1 MRFVQR
7 CNDLTDGLAVWLVS
21 RPQLLAPTSDSVTSS
36 SSMRTLLPAA
46 RSSSWEALA
55 AQELDQDSWQRL
67 VRNEIPAV
75 VIRGFATPDECSRL
89 VERAQ
94 VIGFEPYQKVEPPID
109 RIGATVFEHNGSD
122 ISSYFGKAERCRAIQ
137 DKIFSQ
143 AFSPVERLMSRL
155 HQVLGVPVQV
165 ANDPEHGR
173 YCAGLIRRIENGTL
187 LHIDY
192 APAEQPEWWV
202 AQIEVQLSW
211 NLYLELDRENPGETY
226 VYDRSWSPEDE
237 AFKIQGTYGYQRS
250 LIERAKKFV
259 LQPTRGDVYIF
270 NTRNFHEVDSSGGH
284 RTTVTSAIGTLP
296 DGRIVLWS

>member
-1 MRFVQR
+1 MR
-7 CNDLTDGLAVWLVS
+7 NLS
-21 RPQLLAPTSDSVTSS
+21 LAPRRSS
-36 SSMRTLLPAA
+36 WDVFAA
-46 RSSSWEALA
+46 R
-55 AQELDQDSWQRL
+55 ELDQNSWQQL
-67 VRNEIPAV
+67 IRNEIPAV

-94 VIGFEPYQKVEPPID
+94 VIGFEAYKDVVPPID

-122 ISSYFGKAERCRAIQ
+122 VSAYFGRAEQCRAIQ
-137 DKIFSQ
+137 GEIFSQ
-143 AFSPVERLMSRL
+143 SFSPLERLMSRL
-155 HQVLGVPVQV
+155 RQATGSPVQI
-165 ANDPEHGR
+165 AADPKHGT

-202 AQIEVQLSW
+202 AQVQVQLAW
-211 NLYLELDRENPGETY
+211 NLYLELDPENPGKTY
-226 VYDRSWSPEDE
+226 VYNRAWTPEDDVY
-237 AFKIQGTYGYQRS
+237 KLPGTYGYSRPVVEGA
-250 LIERAKKFV
+250 ERYT

-270 NTRNFHEVDSSGGH
+270 STRNYHEVESSAGH